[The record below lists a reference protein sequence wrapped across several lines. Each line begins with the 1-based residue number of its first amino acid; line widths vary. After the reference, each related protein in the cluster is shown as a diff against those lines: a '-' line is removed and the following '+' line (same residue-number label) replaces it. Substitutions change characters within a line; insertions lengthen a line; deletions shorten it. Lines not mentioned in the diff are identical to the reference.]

1 MLRSLPPLT
10 AIVTLMVLSSNAL
23 GADFSFGVVG
33 TRTSSVYKDTPP
45 QNAAFPFVSI
55 VSERGYLKGTEVGY
69 SLLPNDSRQNISAI
83 VEYNMDSFDPKDSNN
98 KQMQLLD
105 RRKAA
110 AMAGIRLKYNFLF
123 AKLVTDISNRHDGYY
138 GLVGAAYP
146 VNVSAWRITPSIT
159 YKYLDKKMSNHLYGV
174 SQAESIRTGGV
185 IPEYDSTSTHKMTI
199 AVRGDYSVNASL
211 NLFVGVSHSDYKRVL
226 DSPMVTKDYS
236 YSLSTGIIY
245 HF

>member
-1 MLRSLPPLT
+1 MLRSLLPLVAIVPPL
-10 AIVTLMVLSSNAL
+10 LLSNNAL
-23 GADFSFGVVG
+23 GADFSFGVAG
-33 TRTSSVYKDTPP
+33 TRISSIYKDTPP

-69 SLLPNDSRQNISAI
+69 SLFPNESQQNISAI
-83 VEYNMDSFDPKDSNN
+83 VEYSMDSFDPDDSNN

-105 RRKAA
+105 RRKAT
-110 AMAGIRLKYNFLF
+110 AMAGVRLKYNFLF
-123 AKLVTDISNRHDGYY
+123 AKLVTDIGNRHDGYY

-174 SQAESIRTGGV
+174 SQAESIRTGGI
-185 IPEYDSTSTHKMTI
+185 IPEYHSDNTRKVTI
-199 AVRGDYSVNASL
+199 AVRGDYSVSASL
-211 NLFVGVSHSDYKRVL
+211 NLFVGVSHSDYKSVL
-226 DSPMVTKDYS
+226 DSPIVTKDYS
-236 YSLSTGIIY
+236 YSASAGIIY